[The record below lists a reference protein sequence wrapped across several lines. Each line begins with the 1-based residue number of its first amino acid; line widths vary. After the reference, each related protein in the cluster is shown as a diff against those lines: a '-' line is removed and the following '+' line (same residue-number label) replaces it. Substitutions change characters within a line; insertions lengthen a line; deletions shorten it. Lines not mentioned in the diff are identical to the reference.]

1 MKNLLLIGLFAI
13 TFCNMGTN
21 AQTKTRKKGIL
32 LITFGTSYP
41 EARKAFENIEQKV
54 KTLWPDVDIYW
65 AYTSGFIRKKLA
77 KQGIQIDSPSEA
89 LAKMGEA
96 GYTHVAAQSLH
107 IIPGSEFHDVVH
119 TVKGFSLV
127 QKGLEK
133 TTMGRPLVSEHE
145 DLERIA
151 LFFTKQFPIA
161 TDEEAVVL
169 MGHGTHHDANIYY
182 PGFQYY
188 LNDLSD
194 RYFVATVEGYP
205 SLDNVI
211 KQLKKEHIQKV
222 TLTPFMSV
230 AGDHAQNDMAGKEKD
245 SWKSQLEAEG
255 IEVDIVMK
263 GLAEYDEVVKI
274 WIDHL
279 KEAFDEL

>member
-1 MKNLLLIGLFAI
+1 MKKLLLIGIIALMIFS
-13 TFCNMGTN
+13 MGTS
-21 AQTKTRKKGIL
+21 AQTKNQKKGIL
-32 LITFGTSYP
+32 LVTFGTSYP
-41 EARKAFENIEQKV
+41 EARKVFDNIEAAV
-54 KTLWPDVDIYW
+54 ETNWPDIDVFW

-77 KQGIQIDSPSEA
+77 KQGIPIDSPSEA

-96 GYTHVAAQSLH
+96 GYTHIAAQSLH
-107 IIPGSEFHDVVH
+107 IIPGAEFHDVVH
-119 TVKGFSLV
+119 TVIGFSRI
-127 QKGLEK
+127 QKRGGK
-133 TTMGRPLVSEHE
+133 TTMGRPLVSNHE
-145 DLERIA
+145 DLQRMA
-151 LFFTKQFPIA
+151 RFFTQQLPVL
-161 TDEEAVVL
+161 DDEAVVL

-194 RYFVATVEGYP
+194 RHYVATVEGYP

-211 KQLKKEHIQKV
+211 KQLKKQHIKKV

-230 AGDHAQNDMAGKEKD
+230 AGDHAQNDMAGEEKE
-245 SWKSQLEAEG
+245 SWKSQLETEG
-255 IEVDIVMK
+255 FDVDVVMK

-279 KEAFDEL
+279 KGAFDEL

>member
-1 MKNLLLIGLFAI
+1 MKKLILTGLLAI
-13 TFCNMGTN
+13 ILSSMGTS
-21 AQTKTRKKGIL
+21 AQTKTQKKGIL

-41 EARKAFENIEQKV
+41 EARKAFDNIEEEV
-54 KTLWPDVDIYW
+54 KKNWPDIDVFW

-77 KQGIQIDSPSEA
+77 KQGIQMDSPSEA

-96 GYTHVAAQSLH
+96 GYTHIAAQSLH
-107 IIPGSEFHDVVH
+107 IIPGAEFHDVVH
-119 TVKGFSLV
+119 TVIGLSRI
-127 QKGLEK
+127 QKGVGK
-133 TTMGRPLVSEHE
+133 TTMGRPLVSNHE
-145 DLERIA
+145 DLQRMA
-151 LFFTKQFPIA
+151 RFFTQQLPVS
-161 TDEEAVVL
+161 DDEAVVL

-194 RYFVATVEGYP
+194 RHYVATVEGYP

-211 KQLKKEHIQKV
+211 KQLKKQHIKKV

-230 AGDHAQNDMAGKEKD
+230 AGDHAQNDMAGEEKE

-255 IEVDIVMK
+255 FEVDVVMK

-274 WIDHL
+274 WTGHL
-279 KEAFDEL
+279 KEVFDEL

>member
-13 TFCNMGTN
+13 IFFNMGTN
-21 AQTKTRKKGIL
+21 AQTKTGKKGIL

-54 KTLWPDVDIYW
+54 KTHWPDVDIYW

-77 KQGIQIDSPSEA
+77 KQGIQMDSPSEA
-89 LAKMGEA
+89 LAKIGEA
-96 GYTHVAAQSLH
+96 GYTLVAAQSLH
-107 IIPGSEFHDVVH
+107 IIPGAEFHDVVH

-127 QKGLEK
+127 QKGVGK
-133 TTMGRPLVSEHE
+133 TNMGRPLVSNHE
-145 DLERIA
+145 DLQRMA
-151 LFFTKQFPIA
+151 RFFTQQLPVS
-161 TDEEAVVL
+161 DDEAVVL

-194 RYFVATVEGYP
+194 RHYVATVEGYP

-230 AGDHAQNDMAGKEKD
+230 AGDHAQNDMAGEEKE

-255 IEVDIVMK
+255 FEVDVVMK
-263 GLAEYDEVVKI
+263 GLAEYDEVVMI

>member
-1 MKNLLLIGLFAI
+1 MKKRLLIGIIALVIF
-13 TFCNMGTN
+13 NMGTN
-21 AQTKTRKKGIL
+21 AQTNSPKKGIL

-41 EARKAFENIEQKV
+41 EARKAFDNIEGQV
-54 KTLWPDVDIYW
+54 KNHWPEVDVFW

-96 GYTHVAAQSLH
+96 GYTHIAAQSLH
-107 IIPGSEFHDVVH
+107 IIPGSEFHDVVR
-119 TVKGFSLV
+119 TVKGFTQV

-133 TTMGRPLVSEHE
+133 TTMGRPLVSKHE
-145 DLERIA
+145 DLERVA
-151 LFFTKQFPIA
+151 RFFTEQFPIA
-161 TDEEAVVL
+161 TNDEAVVL
-169 MGHGTHHDANIYY
+169 MGHGTHHDANVYY

-194 RYFVATVEGYP
+194 RHYVATVEGYP

-211 KQLKKEHIQKV
+211 KQLKKEHTQKV

-230 AGDHAQNDMAGKEKD
+230 AGDHAQNDMAGEEKD

-255 IEVDIVMK
+255 FEVNIVMK
-263 GLAEYDEVVKI
+263 GLAEYDEVVDI
-274 WIDHL
+274 WMDHL
-279 KEAFDEL
+279 NEVFDEL

>member
-1 MKNLLLIGLFAI
+1 MKKLILTGLLAI
-13 TFCNMGTN
+13 ILSSMGTS
-21 AQTKTRKKGIL
+21 AQTKTQKKGIL

-41 EARKAFENIEQKV
+41 EARKAFDNIEEEV
-54 KTLWPDVDIYW
+54 KKNWPDIDVFW

-77 KQGIQIDSPSEA
+77 KQGIQMDSPSEA

-96 GYTHVAAQSLH
+96 GYTHIAAQSLH
-107 IIPGSEFHDVVH
+107 IIPGAEFHDVVH
-119 TVKGFSLV
+119 TVLGFSRI
-127 QKGLEK
+127 QKGVGK
-133 TTMGRPLVSEHE
+133 TTMGRPLVSNHE
-145 DLERIA
+145 DLQRMA
-151 LFFTKQFPIA
+151 RFFTQQLPGS
-161 TDEEAVVL
+161 DDEAVVL

-194 RYFVATVEGYP
+194 RHYVATVEGYP

-211 KQLKKEHIQKV
+211 KQLKKQHIKKV

-230 AGDHAQNDMAGKEKD
+230 AGDHAQNDMAGEEKE

-255 IEVDIVMK
+255 FEVDVVMK

-274 WIDHL
+274 WTGHL
-279 KEAFDEL
+279 KEVFDEL

>member
-1 MKNLLLIGLFAI
+1 MKKRWLIGIIALMIF
-13 TFCNMGTN
+13 NMGTN
-21 AQTKTRKKGIL
+21 AQTNPPKKGIL

-41 EARKAFENIEQKV
+41 NARKAFDNIEEQV
-54 KTLWPDVDIYW
+54 RSYWPDIDIYW

-77 KQGIQIDSPSEA
+77 KQGIQIDSPSGA

-96 GYTHVAAQSLH
+96 GYTHIAAQSLH
-107 IIPGSEFHDVVH
+107 IIPGSEFHDVVR
-119 TVKGFSLV
+119 TVKGLTQV

-133 TTMGRPLVSEHE
+133 TTMGRPLVSKHE
-145 DLERIA
+145 DLERMA
-151 LFFTKQFPIA
+151 RFFTEEFPIA
-161 TDEEAVVL
+161 TNDEAVVL
-169 MGHGTHHDANIYY
+169 MGHGTHHNANVYY

-194 RYFVATVEGYP
+194 RHYVATVEGYP
-205 SLDNVI
+205 TLERVI
-211 KQLKKEHIQKV
+211 RQLKKQQVQKV

-230 AGDHAQNDMAGKEKD
+230 AGDHAQNDMAGEEKD

-255 IEVDIVMK
+255 FEVDVVMK

-274 WIDHL
+274 WLDHL
-279 KEAFDEL
+279 KEALDEL